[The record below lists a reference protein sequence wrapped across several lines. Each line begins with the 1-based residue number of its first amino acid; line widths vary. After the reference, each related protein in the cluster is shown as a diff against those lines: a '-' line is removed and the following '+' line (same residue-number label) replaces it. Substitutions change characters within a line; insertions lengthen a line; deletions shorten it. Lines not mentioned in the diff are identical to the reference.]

1 MNETRTS
8 TADGDWESTD
18 CLLCGSPR
26 RETLLEA
33 EVEVPGEPGTRT
45 RPVGVVRCGECG
57 LCYTR
62 PRPTREAIARFYPAD
77 YAPHQVRPVRKPSAL
92 GSWWR
97 RATGRRDWE
106 RDGPPLR
113 GGRRL
118 LDFGCGGGAFLQRMH
133 HRGWNVLGVDAS
145 AAVVGRIRNE
155 LGLPAVAGVSEKGSD
170 PIDLRGLTPFRIG
183 FNPEGFD
190 VVTMLQSLEHLHDP
204 LEALRQARKL
214 LAPGGK
220 LYVSVP
226 NIEGLP
232 FAWFGPAWFGLDLPR
247 HLVHFSPATLK
258 RMIAAAGFRP
268 LHLRMVRHSSWMKQ
282 SALGAWHMGR
292 TSPATRLL
300 TYRPLCRAVTRYCA
314 LRGRADCMALEA
326 GR

>member
-1 MNETRTS
+1 MNENRTS
-8 TADGDWESTD
+8 RAAGDWESTD

-26 RETLLEA
+26 RETIVDA
-33 EVEVPGEPGTRT
+33 EFEVVGHSGTRT
-45 RPVGVVRCGECG
+45 RPVAVVRCGECG

-62 PRPTREAIARFYPAD
+62 PRPTREAVGRFYPED
-77 YAPHQVRPVRKPSAL
+77 YAPHQVRRVRKPSAL

-133 HRGWNVLGVDAS
+133 HRGWQVLGVDAS
-145 AAVVGRIRNE
+145 AAVVGRIRDE
-155 LGLPAVAGVSEKGSD
+155 LGLPAVAG
-170 PIDLRGLTPFRIG
+170 DLAS
-183 FNPEGFD
+183 PELRPESFD
-190 VVTMLQSLEHLHDP
+190 AVTMLQSLEHVHDP

-214 LAPGGK
+214 LAPGGRV
-220 LYVSVP
+220 YVSVP
-226 NIEGLP
+226 NIDGLP
-232 FAWFGPAWFGLDLPR
+232 FRWFGPAWFGLDLPR

-258 RMIAAAGFRP
+258 RMVAAAGFRP
-268 LHLRMVRHSSWMKQ
+268 LRLRMVRHSSWMKQ
-282 SALGAWHMGR
+282 SALAARRTGR
-292 TSPATRLL
+292 NPPATRLL
-300 TYRPLCRAVTRYCA
+300 TCRPLCRVVTRYCT

-326 GR
+326 AK